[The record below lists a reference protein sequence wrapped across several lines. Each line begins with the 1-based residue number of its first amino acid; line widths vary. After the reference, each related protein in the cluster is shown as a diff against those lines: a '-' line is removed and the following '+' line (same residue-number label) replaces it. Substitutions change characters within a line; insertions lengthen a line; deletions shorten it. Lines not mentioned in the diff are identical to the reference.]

1 MIKRIAI
8 NLLLGIASVFTK
20 EKILQRVLIATLDDV
35 KKNVDDVSTV
45 RMIDCQNSY
54 EYYCRIWKCMCVC
67 V

>member
-35 KKNVDDVSTV
+35 KKKVDDVSTV
-45 RMIDCQNSY
+45 RPVFYITY
-54 EYYCRIWKCMCVC
+54 ITLY
-67 V
+67 